1 MSIEYKEKQSRSA
14 IIPGSFDP
22 MTLGHLSVVVKAADM
37 FERVTVAILNNPDK
51 KNSFTLAERKE
62 IAEKTCAMIPNVKVI
77 TADGFLVDIARAI
90 GAKYIIKGVRNSVDF
105 EYEQNM
111 AKINKELAPELQTV
125 YLPSDGALEVV
136 SSSLVR
142 QLLKSGKN
150 VERYV
155 HPDVIE
161 IIKNKE

>member
-1 MSIEYKEKQSRSA
+1 MSVECKEKQFRSA

-37 FERVTVAILNNPDK
+37 FDRVTVAILNNPDK
-51 KNSFTLAERKE
+51 KCGFTLAERKE
-62 IAEKTCAMIPNVKVI
+62 IAEKTCATIPNVKVI

-90 GAKYIIKGVRNSVDF
+90 GTKYIVKGVRNSVDF

-125 YLPSDGALEVV
+125 YIPADGALEVV

-142 QLLKSGKN
+142 QLLKNGKS
-150 VERYV
+150 VERYL

-161 IIKNKE
+161 IIKSK